1 MNIESKRT
9 IELIMFDIKQ
19 LHTKLVDIYIT
30 EELDDLEKD
39 RIFQAD
45 LDLEAANAYL
55 HGLLKGH

>member
-1 MNIESKRT
+1 MNIETKRT

-39 RIFQAD
+39 RIFQAE
-45 LDLEAANAYL
+45 LDLESANAYL
-55 HGLLKGH
+55 YGLLKEH